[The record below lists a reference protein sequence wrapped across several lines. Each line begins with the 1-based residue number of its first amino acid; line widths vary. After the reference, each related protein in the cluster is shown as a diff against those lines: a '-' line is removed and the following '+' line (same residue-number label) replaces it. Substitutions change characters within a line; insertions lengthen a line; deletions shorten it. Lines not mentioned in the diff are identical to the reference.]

1 MVAKFVA
8 PTASRNYG
16 GDATAEQGRR
26 QQQQLMETVRQKH
39 VQMQLQQRQI
49 LEAMFQEQMFQELMQ
64 MHQQARQPQGAPP
77 TATAG
82 MEKQFQHQQ
91 LNTRGSITST
101 VQHRGRQEQH
111 SRIAACFFG
120 DCVVTDLDAPAEADE
135 RLERGPH

>member
-8 PTASRNYG
+8 PTASRNHG

-26 QQQQLMETVRQKH
+26 QQQQQLMETVRHKQ
-39 VQMQLQQRQI
+39 VQTQLQQRQI

-77 TATAG
+77 AATAG
-82 MEKQFQHQQ
+82 MDKQFQHQQ

-101 VQHRGRQEQH
+101 RCGEVKTSGKTGRGK
-111 SRIAACFFG
+111 SRRPWQG
-120 DCVVTDLDAPAEADE
+120 
-135 RLERGPH
+135 